1 MSGKKGILFV
11 VSAPSGGGKGTIL
24 KRVFNDKSKVY
35 YSVSATTRKPR
46 DEDTDGVTYHFL
58 SREEFEKRIKEN
70 DFLEYVEYCGNYYG
84 TPKSEI
90 VKNLSSGK
98 DVVLEIETEGAFN
111 VKKAMPEAVLI
122 FIIPPSVTELRRRL
136 EKRGTE
142 DKETI
147 DKRMRQAINEIRLA
161 GKYDYIVINGELEEA
176 VADFSAVC
184 KAARIKQDAENI
196 INEVLE
202 NA

>member
-1 MSGKKGILFV
+1 MSGKKGILFG

>member
-161 GKYDYIVINGELEEA
+161 GKYDYIVINGELDEA